1 MKAKFTPPIKELFIK
16 HFGLD
21 YSNKLRDADFFL
33 VDSKVYK
40 STDDRDNFQE
50 AYSRSFICN
59 DEGKNLALAI
69 RFNLKDGSQEFS
81 PAHKEVEYFREMYE
95 KEQKEREKKIQNDL
109 RLENLE
115 CERLKLANEEARNE
129 LEKLAAVIK
138 QKKQEI
144 DVLKGQEEKIEFNYR
159 VKLQVIERVEKNF
172 MLRFL
177 SRLFSKRGLE

>member
-1 MKAKFTPPIKELFIK
+1 MKAKFTPAIKELFIK

-40 STDDRDNFQE
+40 STDDRDN
-50 AYSRSFICN
+50 FICN

-109 RLENLE
+109 RLANLE
-115 CERLKLANEEARNE
+115 CERLKSANEEARNE
-129 LEKLAAVIK
+129 LEKLAADIK

-144 DVLKGQEEKIEFNYR
+144 NVLKGKEEKIDLNYR